1 MATAPDYEKIAESVQ
16 VDEVVLA
23 DGRLPSLVSEQ
34 PEREI
39 VPENDPRFQGIASAR
54 GYDQSYSRLKVVHYS
69 HDAMI
74 DIIVGEPTVKQ
85 NELAAMFGKSVPW
98 ISRIIGSDAF
108 QAALA
113 KRRADISDPY
123 LIASIEER
131 FKGVVTQSLEIV
143 AQKLQDTQNVDLALK
158 TLDVGVKALGYGAR
172 GGQSGNGQTNQ
183 FIIQLPSKANDAS
196 EWVENRSMKQLPSSK
211 D

>member
-1 MATAPDYEKIAESVQ
+1 MAPNYEEIAASVR
-16 VDEVVLA
+16 VEEELETIIS
-23 DGRLPSLVSEQ
+23 DGKLPA
-34 PEREI
+34 REI
-39 VPENDPRFQGIASAR
+39 VPEDDPRFQGIATAR
-54 GYDQSYSRLKVVHYS
+54 GYDQSSARLKRCHYT

-74 DIIVGEPTVKQ
+74 DFIIEFPEASQ
-85 NELAAMFGKSVPW
+85 NVIAENFGKSVPW

-143 AQKLQDTQNVDLALK
+143 SQKLQDTQNVDLALK

-172 GGQSGNGQTNQ
+172 GGGAQQTNQ
-183 FIIQLPSKANDAS
+183 FIIQLPEKSVNSS
-196 EWVENRSMKQLPSSK
+196 EWRDEHAPMKQLPGGSNG
-211 D
+211 